1 MIFKVPNEKE
11 PDFNIRFFQ
20 LIADNVETLGMENSR
35 WPDSI
40 VFTGTLGKVLYDIVI
55 DMEWDFA
62 KFNPKHIPATVN
74 KIIISY
80 SKPFPQVEEKGNV
93 INDSIANREIEG
105 FPDSNTLK
113 AISTQIS
120 SGGGFKIERMIR
132 PELKI
137 KLER

>member
-20 LIADNVETLGMENSR
+20 LVADNVEVLGMDHSA

-55 DMEWDFA
+55 DMGWDFA
-62 KFNPKHIPATVN
+62 RFNPKHIPASVN
-74 KIIISY
+74 QIIISY
-80 SKPFPQVEEKGNV
+80 LKPIPQVEEKGNV

-105 FPDSNTLK
+105 FPDGNTLK
-113 AISTQIS
+113 AISSQMA
-120 SGGGFKIERMIR
+120 SGGGFKIERMVR
-132 PELKI
+132 PEIKI